1 MSKPQA
7 SDWSLQEGA
16 AQTFT
21 LAELTRFD
29 GRNGAPAYVAI
40 HGKVYDIT
48 GVHLFR
54 DGKHHGV
61 TPGNDVTEIFVHKS
75 NILNRL
81 NIVGQL
87 K

>member
-1 MSKPQA
+1 MSKPEQ
-7 SDWSLQEGA
+7 SHGNPQEGVL
-16 AQTFT
+16 QSFT
-21 LAELTRFD
+21 SAELARFD
-29 GRNGAPAYVAI
+29 GRDGAPAYVAI

-48 GVHLFR
+48 SVSLFR

-61 TPGNDVTEIFVHKS
+61 TPGNDETELFVHKS

-81 NIVGQL
+81 NIVGEL

>member
-1 MSKPQA
+1 MSKP
-7 SDWSLQEGA
+7 EP
-16 AQTFT
+16 AQGNLPESARQSFT
-21 LAELTRFD
+21 LAELASYD
-29 GRNGAPAYVAI
+29 GRDGAPAYVAI

-48 GVHLFR
+48 SVPLFR

-61 TPGNDVTEIFVHKS
+61 TPGNDVTDLFVHKH

-81 NIVGQL
+81 SIVGEL

>member
-1 MSKPQA
+1 MSKPQQ
-7 SDWSLQEGA
+7 SDAQLQEGA
-16 AQTFT
+16 TRSFT
-21 LAELTRFD
+21 LAELAGFH
-29 GRNGAPAYVAI
+29 GRDGAPAYIAI

-48 GVHLFR
+48 GVPLFR

-61 TPGNDVTEIFVHKS
+61 LAGEDVTELFVHKR

-81 NIVGQL
+81 SIVGEL

>member
-1 MSKPQA
+1 MSKPEQ
-7 SDWSLQEGA
+7 SHGNLREGVLQSY
-16 AQTFT
+16 TVD
-21 LAELTRFD
+21 ELTRFD

-48 GVHLFR
+48 SVPLFR

-61 TPGNDVTEIFVHKS
+61 TPGNDVTELFVHKS

-81 NIVGQL
+81 NLVGEL

>member
-1 MSKPQA
+1 MSNPNP
-7 SDWSLQEGA
+7 SDWSLQEGV

-21 LAELTRFD
+21 LEELARFD
-29 GRNGAPAYVAI
+29 GQNGAPAYLGI
-40 HGKVYDIT
+40 NGKVYDIT
-48 GVHLFR
+48 GVQLFR

-61 TPGNDVTEIFVHKS
+61 TPGNDVSDLFVHKI

-81 NIVGQL
+81 NLVGEL

>member
-1 MSKPQA
+1 MSKQER
-7 SDWSLQEGA
+7 SNWNLLEGA

-21 LAELTRFD
+21 LDELTRFD

-48 GVHLFR
+48 RVPLFR

-61 TPGNDVTEIFVHKS
+61 TPGNDVTEFFVHKS

-81 NIVGQL
+81 NIVGEL